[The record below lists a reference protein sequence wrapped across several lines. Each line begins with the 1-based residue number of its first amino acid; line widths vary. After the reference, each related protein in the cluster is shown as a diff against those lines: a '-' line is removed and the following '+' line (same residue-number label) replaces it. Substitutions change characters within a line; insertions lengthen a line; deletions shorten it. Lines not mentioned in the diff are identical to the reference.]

1 MIFKIV
7 PRLRLNRG
15 TILGVPFS
23 GRLGTPNPDT
33 RFCTTHFHSFS
44 THVFY
49 SLCSH
54 FLCSH
59 FLFTSTH
66 FTPFTPITRPTT
78 SHSPHPLLL
87 LLLLLC
93 YGAHLVFSSGTVS
106 SRSTRRAEHAPSGA
120 RAERST
126 RRAEHSTE
134 AAQKLCG
141 SSAHPQLRSTLQ
153 KLAHSPIQ
161 RFFTLVM

>member
-15 TILGVPFS
+15 TILGVPFT

-78 SHSPHPLLL
+78 SHSPHSLLLL

-93 YGAHLVFSSGTVS
+93 YGVHLVFSSGTVS
-106 SRSTRRAEHAPSGA
+106 S
-120 RAERST
+120 RST